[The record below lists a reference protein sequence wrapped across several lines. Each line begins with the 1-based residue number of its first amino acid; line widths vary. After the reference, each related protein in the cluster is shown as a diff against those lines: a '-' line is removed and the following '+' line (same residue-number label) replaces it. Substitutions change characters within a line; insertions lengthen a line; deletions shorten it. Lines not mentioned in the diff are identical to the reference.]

1 MHFGS
6 SRDLLR
12 AMLTS
17 AFDGSISAPEQGS
30 EESLAA
36 KVAASLRQDIVEGH
50 LEPGERIKQDAV
62 AQRLEVSRLPV
73 REALRQLESEGLVSL
88 ERDVGARVTPLE
100 RSNLLEI
107 FLIREAL
114 EPALVAAAVKR
125 IDEPQLDVAR
135 ALNDKAEKFA
145 EEGKIDE
152 YVSFDPEFH
161 DAIFVAAE
169 MPRAHAIVKGY
180 RNAAA
185 RYRHTYSHVGRIETS
200 VVEHRMILEAVAR
213 RAAADAAELQRIHI
227 RRTRVTLAEHPELFE
242 AEPDG

>member
-1 MHFGS
+1 MIS
-6 SRDLLR
+6 I
-12 AMLTS
+12 AAETS
-17 AFDGSISAPEQGS
+17 TAAPGPGAEQN
-30 EESLAA
+30 LAA
-36 KVAASLRQDIVEGH
+36 RVADSLRREIVEGR

-73 REALRQLESEGLVSL
+73 REALRELESEGLVSL

-107 FLIREAL
+107 FLVREAL
-114 EPALVAAAVKR
+114 EPALVAAAVRR
-125 IDEPQLDVAR
+125 IDEAQLDVAR
-135 ALNDKAEKFA
+135 ALNDKAEKFT

-169 MPRAHAIVKGY
+169 MPRAHAIVKGH

-185 RYRHTYSHVGRIETS
+185 RYRHAYSHVARIEIS

-213 RAAADAAELQRIHI
+213 RVADDAAELHRIHI
-227 RRTRVTLAEHPELFE
+227 RRTRITLAEHPELFE
-242 AEPDG
+242 AKPNG